1 MTSVTCVMCGSLR
14 DKTRVRLLVA
24 ANYTL
29 KQVSYTPLL
38 VNDTHLFKDQ
48 LSLLEPSSNIHIHFI
63 VWLGQFST
71 GMYTFITS

>member
-48 LSLLEPSSNIHIHFI
+48 LSLRAFI
-63 VWLGQFST
+63 QYSYSFHSLAWPV
-71 GMYTFITS
+71 